1 MSGSKSGG
9 GGVAAKDAAAAE
21 ARRKK
26 SSAAKTPSLLA
37 QYDDLTRSAR
47 ALVTGDEEEF
57 LNILGRQEAARKL
70 WVSLRHFGR

>member
-1 MSGSKSGG
+1 MSGSKSGV
-9 GGVAAKDAAAAE
+9 GGVVEAKDAAAE

-26 SSAAKTPSLLA
+26 SAPAAAGKTPSLLA

-47 ALVTGDEEEF
+47 ALVKGDEEEF

-70 WVSLRHFGR
+70 WVRD